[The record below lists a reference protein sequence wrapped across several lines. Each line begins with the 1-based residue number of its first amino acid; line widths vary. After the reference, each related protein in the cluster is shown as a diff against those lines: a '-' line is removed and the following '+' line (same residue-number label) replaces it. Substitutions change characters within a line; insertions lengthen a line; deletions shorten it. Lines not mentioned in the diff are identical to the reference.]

1 MSADD
6 TEIVTSPLYVSAVA
20 ALLITIKICIPVLL
34 IILIIHIIL
43 AIRWMLIKI
52 LSGVINVLEFHH
64 VSTLTALEKKAR
76 YEGYLNNAIMV

>member
-1 MSADD
+1 
-6 TEIVTSPLYVSAVA
+6 
-20 ALLITIKICIPVLL
+20 
-34 IILIIHIIL
+34 
-43 AIRWMLIKI
+43 MLIKI